1 MEINNLHLENQLE
14 KILKPN
20 IVWYTKTKQF
30 QFNDVY
36 IDDLEIN
43 YFKSEIE
50 IFKNY
55 LYYFKA
61 ENLLNSKSI
70 KSIRN
75 LFQKRLNLLK
85 SDIKIYKK
93 KNFIIKDVYC
103 LSTNEPAP
111 KNHKK
116 INLDTYLQ
124 NPDFNDVLQ
133 CKFHHHIFSSI
144 SRGKFNSLLKDK
156 VNGDFIIQNLKLQLI
171 LQLHYESLTDFIQF
185 LDTILELDNSFNLT
199 DFKSYFAPET
209 SFNSLTKLEKK
220 KCTLKMKNHEV
231 VSFFYLM
238 YLYDFMFIDRQSTSD
253 KKRSDLQR
261 FFEDNF
267 MYLDKNGNPQNI
279 VRFQSQLS
287 KINKLN
293 FEENKKEFIN
303 KLRVFLDEYEKT
315 TTNVLLSNFNK

>member
-1 MEINNLHLENQLE
+1 MEINNLHIENQLE
-14 KILKPN
+14 KLLKPD
-20 IVWYTKTKQF
+20 IVWFTKNKQF
-30 QFNDVY
+30 QYNDIY
-36 IDDLEIN
+36 IDEIDVN
-43 YFKSEIE
+43 YFTSEIE
-50 IFKNY
+50 IFKNF

-61 ENLLNSKSI
+61 ENLINSKSI
-70 KSIRN
+70 TSVRF
-75 LFQKRLNLLK
+75 LFQKRMNLLEK
-85 SDIKIYKK
+85 EIKIYKK
-93 KNFIIKDVYC
+93 NKFIISDIYC
-103 LSTNEPAP
+103 TSSNDSAP
-111 KNHKK
+111 KSDKK
-116 INLDTYLQ
+116 VNLSSYLDM
-124 NPDFNDVLQ
+124 PDMNEILQ
-133 CKFHHHIFSSI
+133 CKFHHHIFTSLSQ
-144 SRGKFNSLLKDK
+144 RQFKKLLKDN